1 MTDKTCDFL
10 VIGAGVIGLAIAR
23 EILINNKNSKVIV
36 VEKETEVGL
45 HASGRNS
52 GVLHAGFYYSPDS
65 LKAKLTVD
73 GNRLLREFCAE
84 NDVPIKNVGKVVVTK
99 NAQEEESLKELYRR
113 GIENGVEIEIVD
125 ISDFKNS
132 ILVNEKI
139 ILDKGA
145 DNQLFMFLKID
156 SFYYSIC

>member
-1 MTDKTCDFL
+1 MTNKSCDFL

-23 EILINNKNSKVIV
+23 EILLSNKNSKVII

-73 GNRLLREFCAE
+73 VCQLRMLEKLL
-84 NDVPIKNVGKVVVTK
+84 
-99 NAQEEESLKELYRR
+99 
-113 GIENGVEIEIVD
+113 
-125 ISDFKNS
+125 
-132 ILVNEKI
+132 
-139 ILDKGA
+139 
-145 DNQLFMFLKID
+145 
-156 SFYYSIC
+156 

>member
-84 NDVPIKNVGKVVVTK
+84 NNVEVKNVGKVVVTK
-99 NAQEEESLKELYRR
+99 NEKEEVALKELYRR

-125 ISDFKNS
+125 KQ
-132 ILVNEKI
+132 
-139 ILDKGA
+139 
-145 DNQLFMFLKID
+145 QLKELEPRAKTHESFMVTKHR
-156 SFYYSIC
+156 IC